1 MVPRINQLR
10 SAFRRSLGLGA
21 PRPSEPRPWLLFAA
35 AVGLVALCLLG
46 IYSILMHRG
55 QQDALAEAER
65 LTQGGAA
72 GLADQLTRAMQTI
85 DLVLLDATDRLAET
99 DPAAV
104 ARQVA
109 TRIRDVPQ
117 MRALLVTDAQGFIV
131 ASSVEG
137 LREAS
142 VADRDWFR
150 LLRFGGQA
158 LRLGAPEA
166 GRFLGPAGRAIGHAG
181 GLYAIPYAR
190 ALRGARGEFLGTVV
204 AIVNPDYL
212 VGVARR
218 HAESFGVA
226 IRIHSFQGLLL
237 ARSDGRADGV
247 GELNSSSW
255 IFRDFLPRRESGT
268 WSGIDQDRTDVVASF
283 AVTRQGAFVVEVAR
297 NREDALD
304 SAHRLGALLA
314 AGVAAAAIV
323 TLVALWLL
331 VRQAQALK
339 MQGQRLA
346 ESERHAVAA
355 SRAKEDFLASMSHE
369 IRTPMNGVIGMT
381 GLLLDTRLDPLQRR
395 YAETIQGSA
404 EHLMMVL
411 NDILDFSK
419 LEAGALQLEAVPFNI
434 EAEIATIVELFAPRA
449 AAKGVELVCALSP
462 DLPTRVLG
470 DPGRIR
476 QMLFNLVG
484 NAVKFTETG
493 WIQVAISVEA
503 ELDYWRLRA
512 SVSDT
517 GIGIERDKIAVLF
530 ERFTQADA
538 SIRRK
543 YGGTGLGLAICKRL
557 AEEMGGG
564 IEAVPRLAGVRNGGG
579 SVFRFTVKI
588 GRVEGDQQP
597 LDGLAGRRVL
607 VVDDL
612 PLNREILVRQLAG
625 MGAEAAAVSDGG
637 TALAALRAAA
647 SQGRPF
653 EAAVLDGQLPD
664 GDGLALA
671 RRIRQEWDAFGRP
684 RLLLCASGSA
694 DPRAAQGST
703 HGHGQA
709 EGQGVLDGLLLK
721 PALPTRLRDALLL
734 ALTQQRPEPEAAE
747 PPPPA
752 EEPAP
757 EGPQI
762 RILLVEDNP
771 TNQLVM
777 RTILSRAGALVDV
790 AGDGAQAVA
799 AGRGELYDFILMDL
813 QMPVMDGL
821 EATRTIRAQPGPNR
835 AAHIIGLTAAVG
847 PEFERQCREAG
858 MDDYLGKPVQRD
870 TLLRKLGLAGQL
882 PAGGQPAGRTRA
894 A

>member
-1 MVPRINQLR
+1 MVPRITQLR
-10 SAFRRSLGLGA
+10 SGLRRSLGLGA
-21 PRPSEPRPWLLFAA
+21 PRPAEPRPWLLFAA

-55 QQDALAEAER
+55 QQDAISDAER
-65 LTQGGAA
+65 LTQGVAS
-72 GLADQLTRAMQTI
+72 GLADQLTRGLQTV
-85 DLVLLDATDRLAET
+85 DLVLLDASDRLAET
-99 DPAAV
+99 DPAQV
-104 ARQVA
+104 TRQTA
-109 TRIRDVPQ
+109 SRIRDVPQ
-117 MRALLVTDAQGFIV
+117 MRALLVVDAQGFIV
-131 ASSVEG
+131 ASSADG

-142 VADRDWFR
+142 VADREWFR
-150 LLRFGGQA
+150 LLRFGGQTV
-158 LRLGAPEA
+158 RLGAPEA
-166 GRFLGPAGRAIGHAG
+166 GRYLGPSGRTIGQAG

-190 ALRGARGEFLGTVV
+190 ALRGARGEFEGAIV
-204 AIVNPDYL
+204 AILNPDYL
-212 VGVARR
+212 IGVARR
-218 HAESFGVA
+218 HADAFEAV

-237 ARSDGRADGV
+237 ARSDGRVDGV
-247 GELNSSSW
+247 GELNASSW

-268 WSGIDQDRTDVVASF
+268 WSGIDQDRADIVASF
-283 AVTRQGAFVVEVAR
+283 AVTRQGSFVVETAR
-297 NREDALD
+297 NREDALAG
-304 SAHRLGALLA
+304 AHRLGALLA
-314 AGVAAAAIV
+314 AGVAAAAVV

-331 VRQAQALK
+331 VRQAEALK
-339 MQGQRLA
+339 LQGQRLA
-346 ESERHAVAA
+346 ESERLAVAA

-381 GLLLDTRLDPLQRR
+381 GLLLDTRLDGLQRR

-419 LEAGALQLEAVPFNI
+419 LEAGALQLEAMPFNI

-462 DLPTRVLG
+462 DLPVRVMG

-517 GIGIERDKIAVLF
+517 GIGLERDKIPMLF

-543 YGGTGLGLAICKRL
+543 YGGTGLGLAICRRL

-564 IEAVPRLAGVRNGGG
+564 IEALPRLAGVRNGGG
-579 SVFRFTVKI
+579 SVFRFTVKV
-588 GRVEGDQQP
+588 GRVEGEQQT
-597 LDGLAGRRVL
+597 LAGLEGRRVL

-612 PLNREILVRQLAG
+612 PLNREILVRQLVG

-647 SQGRPF
+647 AQDRPF

-671 RRIRQEWDAFGRP
+671 RRIRQEWDVFGRP

-694 DPRAAQGST
+694 DPREMQGQQQGET
-703 HGHGQA
+703 RGHA
-709 EGQGVLDGLLLK
+709 EGGQGVLDGLLLK
-721 PALPTRLRDALLL
+721 PALPTRLRDALLAAL
-734 ALTQQRPEPEAAE
+734 APRPQVAESPPLPAA
-747 PPPPA
+747 PPA
-752 EEPAP
+752 APA
-757 EGPQI
+757 GPQV

-777 RTILSRAGALVDV
+777 RTILARAGAAVDV

-799 AGRGELYDFILMDL
+799 AARGEAYDFILMDL

-821 EATRTIRAQPGPNR
+821 EATRGIRGQPGPNR
-835 AAHIIGLTAAVG
+835 RAHIIGLTAAVG

-870 TLLRKLGLAGQL
+870 MLLRKLGLAM
-882 PAGGQPAGRTRA
+882 PAAGTRA

>member
-1 MVPRINQLR
+1 MAPRITQLR
-10 SAFRRSLGLGA
+10 FALRRSLGLGA
-21 PRPSEPRPWLLFAA
+21 PRPAEPRPWLLFTA
-35 AVGLVALCLLG
+35 AVGLVALCLVG

-55 QQDALAEAER
+55 QQDAIADAER
-65 LTQGGAA
+65 LTQGVAA
-72 GLADQLTRAMQTI
+72 GLADQLTRAIQTV
-85 DLVLLDATDRLAET
+85 DLVMLDAQDRLTEAE
-99 DPAAV
+99 PGQV
-104 ARQVA
+104 ARQV
-109 TRIRDVPQ
+109 TVRIRDVPQ
-117 MRALLVTDAQGFIV
+117 LRAVLIADAQGFII

-142 VADRDWFR
+142 VAEREWFR

-166 GRFLGPAGRAIGHAG
+166 GRYLGPTGRAIGHAG

-190 ALRGARGEFLGTVV
+190 ALRGPRGEFLGTII
-204 AIVNPDYL
+204 AILNPDYF

-218 HAESFGVA
+218 HAESFGAV

-237 ARSDGRADGV
+237 ARSDGRVEGV

-268 WSGIDQDRTDVVASF
+268 WAGIDQDRSDVVASF

-314 AGVAAAAIV
+314 AGVAAAAVV

-339 MQGQRLA
+339 MQGQRLS

-381 GLLLDTRLDPLQRR
+381 GLLLDTRLDSLQRR

-404 EHLMMVL
+404 EHLMLVL

-419 LEAGALQLEAVPFNI
+419 LEAGALQIEQVPFNI

-462 DLPTRVLG
+462 ELPARVMG

-493 WIQVAISVEA
+493 WIQVAISVDA

-517 GIGIERDKIAVLF
+517 GIGIERDKIAHLF

-579 SVFRFTVKI
+579 SVFRFSVKI

-597 LDGLAGRRVL
+597 LTGLAGRRVL

-612 PLNREILVRQLAG
+612 PLNREILVRQLVG

-671 RRIRQEWDAFGRP
+671 RRIRQDWDSFGRP

-694 DPRAAQGST
+694 DPREAQRQG
-703 HGHGQA
+703 GHSGNHS
-709 EGQGVLDGLLLK
+709 GQGVLDGLLLK

-734 ALTQQRPEPEAAE
+734 ALAPRQAAAAPAPAPEPSPE
-747 PPPPA
+747 
-752 EEPAP
+752 P

-777 RTILSRAGALVDV
+777 RTILSRAGALVEV

-799 AGRGELYDFILMDL
+799 AAEGDPFDAILMDL

-821 EATRTIRAQPGPNR
+821 EATRTIRARSGPNSGTR
-835 AAHIIGLTAAVG
+835 IIGLTAAVG

-858 MDDYLGKPVQRD
+858 MDDYLGKPVQRE
-870 TLLRKLGLAGQL
+870 TLLRKLGLAVK
-882 PAGGQPAGRTRA
+882 PKQPAGSDRA

>member
-1 MVPRINQLR
+1 
-10 SAFRRSLGLGA
+10 
-21 PRPSEPRPWLLFAA
+21 
-35 AVGLVALCLLG
+35 
-46 IYSILMHRG
+46 MHRG
-55 QQDALAEAER
+55 QQDAIAEAER
-65 LTQGGAA
+65 LTQGVAG

-85 DLVLLDATDRLAET
+85 DLVLLDATERLAEA
-99 DPAAV
+99 DPVAV
-104 ARQVA
+104 ARQVT

-117 MRALLVTDAQGFIV
+117 MRALLITDAQGFII

-142 VADRDWFR
+142 VADREWFR

-158 LRLGAPEA
+158 MRLGAPEA
-166 GRFLGPAGRAIGHAG
+166 GRYLGPTGRAIGHAG

-204 AIVNPDYL
+204 AILNPDYL

-218 HAESFGVA
+218 HADAFGAV
-226 IRIHSFQGLLL
+226 IRVHSFQGLLL
-237 ARSDGRADGV
+237 ARSDGRVEGV

-268 WSGIDQDRTDVVASF
+268 WAGIDQDRVEVVASF
-283 AVTRQGAFVVEVAR
+283 AVTRQGAFVVETAR
-297 NREDALD
+297 NREAALE

-314 AGVAAAAIV
+314 AGVAAAAVV

-339 MQGQRLA
+339 LQGQRLA

-355 SRAKEDFLASMSHE
+355 SRAKEEFLASMSHE

-381 GLLLDTRLDPLQRR
+381 GLLLDTRLDSLQRR

-419 LEAGALQLEAVPFNI
+419 LEAGALQLEQVPFNI

-462 DLPTRVLG
+462 DLPARVMG

-493 WIQVAISVEA
+493 WIQVAISVDA

-517 GIGIERDKIAVLF
+517 GIGIERDKIAMLF

-588 GRVEGDQQP
+588 GRVEGEQQP
-597 LDGLAGRRVL
+597 LAGLAGRRVL

-694 DPRAAQGST
+694 DPREAQGEARGASS
-703 HGHGQA
+703 
-709 EGQGVLDGLLLK
+709 GQGVLDGLLLK
-721 PALPTRLRDALLL
+721 PALPTRLRDALLTAL
-734 ALTQQRPEPEAAE
+734 APRRVEAAA
-747 PPPPA
+747 PPPA
-752 EEPAP
+752 PSLPA
-757 EGPQI
+757 GPQI
-762 RILLVEDNP
+762 RVLLVEDNP

-777 RTILSRAGALVDV
+777 RTILSRAGAAVDV
-790 AGDGAQAVA
+790 AGDGAQAVTA
-799 AGRGELYDFILMDL
+799 ARGALYDAILMDL

-821 EATRTIRAQPGPNR
+821 EATRTIRGHPGPNR
-835 AAHIIGLTAAVG
+835 TARIIGLTAAVG

-858 MDDYLGKPVQRD
+858 MDDYLGKPVQRE
-870 TLLRKLGLAGQL
+870 TLLRKLGLAAPSGQS
-882 PAGGQPAGRTRA
+882 AGQPPGQPPGQPAGPQPAGTRA

>member
-1 MVPRINQLR
+1 
-10 SAFRRSLGLGA
+10 
-21 PRPSEPRPWLLFAA
+21 
-35 AVGLVALCLLG
+35 
-46 IYSILMHRG
+46 MHRG
-55 QQDALAEAER
+55 QQDALADAER
-65 LTQGGAA
+65 LTQGVAS
-72 GLADQLTRAMQTI
+72 GLADQLSRAMQTV
-85 DLVLLDATDRLAET
+85 DLVMLDATDRLAET
-99 DPAAV
+99 DPQAV
-104 ARQVA
+104 ARQIT

-117 MRALLVTDAQGFIV
+117 MRALLFVDAQGFIV

-137 LREAS
+137 LREAT
-142 VADRDWFR
+142 VADREWFR
-150 LLRFGGQA
+150 LLRFGA
-158 LRLGAPEA
+158 LAQRLGAPEA
-166 GRFLGPAGRAIGHAG
+166 GRFVGPVGRIAQAG
-181 GLYAIPYAR
+181 GIYAIPVAR
-190 ALRGARGEFLGTVV
+190 ALRGPRGEFQGAVV
-204 AIVNPDYL
+204 AILNPDYL

-218 HAESFGVA
+218 HADSFGAV

-237 ARSDGRADGV
+237 ARSDGRTEGV
-247 GELNSSSW
+247 GELNASAW
-255 IFRDFLPRRESGT
+255 MFRDFLPRRETGT
-268 WSGIDQDRTDVVASF
+268 WSGVDQDGAQVVASF
-283 AVTRQGAFVVEVAR
+283 ATTRQGAFVVEVAR
-297 NREDALD
+297 SRDDALD
-304 SAHRLGALLA
+304 TAHRLGALLA
-314 AGVAAAAIV
+314 AGVAAAAVV

-339 MQGQRLA
+339 LQGQRLA
-346 ESERHAVAA
+346 ESERQAVAA
-355 SRAKEDFLASMSHE
+355 SRAKEEFLASMSHE

-381 GLLLDTRLDPLQRR
+381 GLLMDTPLDSLQRR

-419 LEAGALQLEAVPFNI
+419 LQAGALQLEHVPFNI

-449 AAKGVELVCALSP
+449 AAKGVELVCALVP
-462 DLPTRVLG
+462 DLPMRVQG

-493 WIQVAISVEA
+493 WIQVAISVEP
-503 ELDYWRLRA
+503 ELDYWRLRV

-517 GIGIERDKIAVLF
+517 GIGLERDKIAMLF

-564 IEAVPRLAGVRNGGG
+564 IEAAPRLAGVRNGGG
-579 SVFRFTVKI
+579 SIFRFTVKI
-588 GRVEGDQQP
+588 GRVEGDQSP
-597 LDGLAGRRVL
+597 VASLAGRRVL

-612 PLNREILVRQLAG
+612 ALNREILVRQLAG
-625 MGAEAAAVSDGG
+625 MGAEAAAVGDGG
-637 TALAALRAAA
+637 NALAALRAAA
-647 SQGRPF
+647 KSGRPF

-671 RRIRQEWDAFGRP
+671 HRIRQEWDAFGRP

-694 DPRAAQGST
+694 DPREANGA
-703 HGHGQA
+703 
-709 EGQGVLDGLLLK
+709 GVLDGLLLK
-721 PALPTRLRDALLL
+721 PALPSRLRDALLH
-734 ALTQQRPEPEAAE
+734 ALQPPR
-747 PPPPA
+747 PPPA
-752 EEPAP
+752 AAPAP
-757 EGPQI
+757 AVEAAPSGPQI
-762 RILLVEDNP
+762 RILLVEDNA

-777 RTILSRAGALVDV
+777 KTVLSRAGAMVEV
-790 AGDGAQAVA
+790 VGDGQQAVDA
-799 AGRGELYDFILMDL
+799 ARAAPYDVILMDL

-821 EATRTIRAQPGPNR
+821 EATRNIRGHSGPNR
-835 AAHIIGLTAAVG
+835 ETRIIGLTAAVG

-870 TLLRKLGLAGQL
+870 TLLKRIGLTA
-882 PAGGQPAGRTRA
+882 PAGTRA

>member
-1 MVPRINQLR
+1 M
-10 SAFRRSLGLGA
+10 
-21 PRPSEPRPWLLFAA
+21 
-35 AVGLVALCLLG
+35 ALSLLG

-55 QQDALAEAER
+55 QQDALVEAER

-72 GLADQLTRAMQTI
+72 GLADQLTRAVQTV
-85 DLVLLDATDRLAET
+85 DLVLLDATDRLAEA
-99 DPAAV
+99 DPTAV
-104 ARQVA
+104 ARQIA
-109 TRIRDVPQ
+109 IRIRDVPQ
-117 MRALLVTDAQGFIV
+117 MRALLVTDAQGFII
-131 ASSVEG
+131 ASSVDG

-142 VADRDWFR
+142 VADREWFR

-158 LRLGAPEA
+158 VRLGAPEA
-166 GRFLGPAGRAIGHAG
+166 GRYLGPAGRAIGHAR

-204 AIVNPDYL
+204 AILNPDYL
-212 VGVARR
+212 AGVARR
-218 HAESFGVA
+218 HAESFGVT

-255 IFRDFLPRRESGT
+255 IFRNFLPRRESGT
-268 WSGIDQDRTDVVASF
+268 WSGLDQDRVEVVASF
-283 AVTRQGAFVVEVAR
+283 AVTRQGALVVEVAR

-314 AGVAAAAIV
+314 AGVAAAAVV

-355 SRAKEDFLASMSHE
+355 SRAKEEFLASMSHE

-462 DLPTRVLG
+462 DLPARVLG

-517 GIGIERDKIAVLF
+517 GIGVERDKIPHLF

-597 LDGLAGRRVL
+597 LTGLAGRRIL

-671 RRIRQEWDAFGRP
+671 RRIRQEWDALGRP

-703 HGHGQA
+703 HGGSQ
-709 EGQGVLDGLLLK
+709 GGSQGVLDGLLLK

-734 ALTQQRPEPEAAE
+734 ALAPQGAQVAAAEAPPQAALPEPDR
-747 PPPPA
+747 PK
-752 EEPAP
+752 
-757 EGPQI
+757 I

-777 RTILSRAGALVDV
+777 RTILSRAGAVVEV

-821 EATRTIRAQPGPNR
+821 EATRTLRAQPGPNR
-835 AAHIIGLTAAVG
+835 ATRIIGLTAAVG

-870 TLLRKLGLAGQL
+870 TLLRKLGLIGQL
-882 PAGGQPAGRTRA
+882 PADGKPAGTRA

>member
-1 MVPRINQLR
+1 MAVAKMVPRIAQLR
-10 SAFRRSLGLGA
+10 AAVRRSLGLGA
-21 PRPSEPRPWLLFAA
+21 PKPSEPRPWLLFSA
-35 AVGLVALCLLG
+35 AVVLVALCLLG

-55 QQDALAEAER
+55 QQDAIAEAER
-65 LTQGGAA
+65 LTQGVAS
-72 GLADQLTRAMQTI
+72 GLADQLTRAMQTA
-85 DLVLLDATDRLAET
+85 DLVILDATERLADS
-99 DPAAV
+99 DPATV
-104 ARQVA
+104 ARQI
-109 TRIRDVPQ
+109 TGRIRDVPQ
-117 MRALLVTDAQGFIV
+117 MRALLFTDAQGFII
-131 ASSVEG
+131 ASSVDG

-142 VADRDWFR
+142 VADREWFR
-150 LLRFGGQA
+150 LLRFGNQS

-166 GRFLGPAGRAIGHAG
+166 GRFIGSAGRSIAQAG
-181 GLYAIPYAR
+181 GLYSLPYAR
-190 ALRGARGEFLGTVV
+190 ALRGPRGEFLGSIV
-204 AIVNPDYL
+204 AVLNPDYI

-218 HAESFGVA
+218 HADAFGAV

-237 ARSDGRADGV
+237 ARSDGRIDGI
-247 GELNSSSW
+247 GELNASSW

-268 WSGIDQDRTDVVASF
+268 WAGIDQDGQEVVASF
-283 AVTRQGAFVVEVAR
+283 AVTRQGTFVVETAR
-297 NREDALD
+297 SRADALD
-304 SAHRLGALLA
+304 TAHRLGALLA
-314 AGVAAAAIV
+314 AGVAAAAVV

-339 MQGQRLA
+339 LQGQRLT

-355 SRAKEDFLASMSHE
+355 SRAKEEFLASMSHE

-381 GLLLDTRLDPLQRR
+381 GLLLDTGLDPLQRR

-419 LEAGALQLEAVPFNI
+419 LEAGALQLESVPFNI
-434 EAEIATIVELFAPRA
+434 EQEIATIVELFAPRA

-462 DLPTRVLG
+462 DLPNKVMG

-484 NAVKFTETG
+484 NSVKFTETG
-493 WIQVAISVEA
+493 WIQVAISIEA
-503 ELDYWRLRA
+503 ELDYWRLRV

-517 GIGIERDKIAVLF
+517 GIGIERDKIAMLF

-579 SVFRFTVKI
+579 SIFRFTVKV
-588 GRVEGDQQP
+588 GQVEGDQQP
-597 LDGLAGRRVL
+597 LTGLAGRRVL

-625 MGAEAAAVSDGG
+625 MGAEAAAVPDGG
-637 TALAALRAAA
+637 TALAALRQAA
-647 SQGRPF
+647 SLGRPF

-694 DPRAAQGST
+694 DPREAS
-703 HGHGQA
+703 
-709 EGQGVLDGLLLK
+709 GQGVLDGLLLK
-721 PALPTRLRDALLL
+721 PALPTRLRDALLQAL
-734 ALTQQRPEPEAAE
+734 APRRPVAA
-747 PPPPA
+747 
-752 EEPAP
+752 PAP
-757 EGPQI
+757 VAVETPVPVAPAGPKV
-762 RILLVEDNP
+762 RVLLVEDNA

-777 RTILSRAGALVDV
+777 RTILTRAGAAVDV
-790 AGDGAQAVA
+790 AGDGQQAVNA
-799 AGRGELYDFILMDL
+799 TKAGQYDVILMDL

-821 EATRTIRAQPGPNR
+821 EATRTIRGTANPNR
-835 AAHIIGLTAAVG
+835 RTHIIGLTAAVG

-858 MDDYLGKPVQRD
+858 MDDYVGKPVQRD
-870 TLLRKLGLAGQL
+870 LLLRKLGLVPQTAGSQ
-882 PAGGQPAGRTRA
+882 A

>member
-1 MVPRINQLR
+1 MAPRITQLR
-10 SAFRRSLGLGA
+10 FALRRSLGLGA
-21 PRPSEPRPWLLFAA
+21 PRPAEPRPWLLFTA
-35 AVGLVALCLLG
+35 AVGLVALCLVG

-55 QQDALAEAER
+55 QQDAIAEAER
-65 LTQGGAA
+65 LTQGVAA
-72 GLADQLTRAMQTI
+72 GLADQLTRAIQTV
-85 DLVLLDATDRLAET
+85 DLVMLDAQDRLTEAE
-99 DPAAV
+99 PGQV
-104 ARQVA
+104 ARQV
-109 TRIRDVPQ
+109 TVRIRDVPQ
-117 MRALLVTDAQGFIV
+117 LRAVLIADAQGFII

-142 VADRDWFR
+142 VAEREWFR

-166 GRFLGPAGRAIGHAG
+166 GRYLGPTGRAIGHAG

-190 ALRGARGEFLGTVV
+190 ALRGPRGEFLGTII
-204 AIVNPDYL
+204 AILNPDYL

-218 HAESFGVA
+218 HAESFGAV

-237 ARSDGRADGV
+237 ARSDGRVEGV

-255 IFRDFLPRRESGT
+255 IFRDFLPRREAGT
-268 WSGIDQDRTDVVASF
+268 WAGIDQDRADVVASF

-314 AGVAAAAIV
+314 AGVAAAAVV

-381 GLLLDTRLDPLQRR
+381 GLLLDTRLDSLQRR

-404 EHLMMVL
+404 EHLMLVL

-419 LEAGALQLEAVPFNI
+419 LEAGALQIEQVPFNI

-449 AAKGVELVCALSP
+449 AAKGVELVCALAP
-462 DLPTRVLG
+462 DLPARVMG

-493 WIQVAISVEA
+493 WIQVAISVDA

-517 GIGIERDKIAVLF
+517 GIGIERDKIAHLF

-579 SVFRFTVKI
+579 SVFRFSVKI

-597 LDGLAGRRVL
+597 LAGLAGRRVL

-612 PLNREILVRQLAG
+612 PLNREILVRQLVG

-637 TALAALRAAA
+637 TALASALSRHGA
-647 SQGRPF
+647 SVFVSTTKSGGR
-653 EAAVLDGQLPD
+653 
-664 GDGLALA
+664 
-671 RRIRQEWDAFGRP
+671 
-684 RLLLCASGSA
+684 
-694 DPRAAQGST
+694 
-703 HGHGQA
+703 
-709 EGQGVLDGLLLK
+709 GVDHVICDRVKDTGV
-721 PALPTRLRDALLL
+721 D
-734 ALTQQRPEPEAAE
+734 
-747 PPPPA
+747 
-752 EEPAP
+752 
-757 EGPQI
+757 
-762 RILLVEDNP
+762 LLVIGAYSHSWLRELLFGGVTRSVLHTLP
-771 TNQLVM
+771 VATLM
-777 RTILSRAGALVDV
+777 SR
-790 AGDGAQAVA
+790 
-799 AGRGELYDFILMDL
+799 
-813 QMPVMDGL
+813 
-821 EATRTIRAQPGPNR
+821 
-835 AAHIIGLTAAVG
+835 
-847 PEFERQCREAG
+847 
-858 MDDYLGKPVQRD
+858 
-870 TLLRKLGLAGQL
+870 
-882 PAGGQPAGRTRA
+882 
-894 A
+894 

>member
-1 MVPRINQLR
+1 MAPRITQLR
-10 SAFRRSLGLGA
+10 FALRRSLGLGA
-21 PRPSEPRPWLLFAA
+21 PRPAEPRPWLLFTA
-35 AVGLVALCLLG
+35 AVGLVALCLVG

-55 QQDALAEAER
+55 QQDAIADAER
-65 LTQGGAA
+65 LTQGVAA
-72 GLADQLTRAMQTI
+72 GLADQLTRAIQTV
-85 DLVLLDATDRLAET
+85 DLVMLDAQDRLTEAE
-99 DPAAV
+99 PGQV
-104 ARQVA
+104 ARQV
-109 TRIRDVPQ
+109 TVRIRDVPQ
-117 MRALLVTDAQGFIV
+117 LRAVLIADAQGFII

-142 VADRDWFR
+142 VAEREWFR

-166 GRFLGPAGRAIGHAG
+166 GRYLGPTGRAIGHAG

-190 ALRGARGEFLGTVV
+190 ALRGPRGEFLGTII
-204 AIVNPDYL
+204 AILNPDYL

-218 HAESFGVA
+218 HAESFGAV

-237 ARSDGRADGV
+237 ARSDGRVEGV

-268 WSGIDQDRTDVVASF
+268 WAGIDQDRSDVVASF

-314 AGVAAAAIV
+314 AGVAAAAVV

-381 GLLLDTRLDPLQRR
+381 GLLLDTRLDSLQRR

-404 EHLMMVL
+404 EHLMLVL

-419 LEAGALQLEAVPFNI
+419 LEAGALQIEQVPFNI

-462 DLPTRVLG
+462 ELPARVMG

-493 WIQVAISVEA
+493 WIQVAISVDA

-517 GIGIERDKIAVLF
+517 GIGIERDKIAHLF

-579 SVFRFTVKI
+579 SVFRFSVKI

-597 LDGLAGRRVL
+597 LTGLAGRRVL

-612 PLNREILVRQLAG
+612 PLNREILVRQLVG

-671 RRIRQEWDAFGRP
+671 RRIRQDWDSFGRP

-694 DPRAAQGST
+694 DPREAQRQGTNPGS
-703 HGHGQA
+703 HS
-709 EGQGVLDGLLLK
+709 GQGVLDGLLLK
-721 PALPTRLRDALLL
+721 PALPTRLRDALLQAL
-734 ALTQQRPEPEAAE
+734 APRQAVATPAPASEPGPE
-747 PPPPA
+747 
-752 EEPAP
+752 P

-777 RTILSRAGALVDV
+777 RTILSRAGALVEV
-790 AGDGAQAVA
+790 AGDGAQAVTA
-799 AGRGELYDFILMDL
+799 ADGDPFDAILMDL

-821 EATRTIRAQPGPNR
+821 EATRTIRARSGPNR
-835 AAHIIGLTAAVG
+835 ATRIIGLTAAVG

-870 TLLRKLGLAGQL
+870 TLLRKLGLVVK
-882 PAGGQPAGRTRA
+882 PKQPAGSDRA

>member
-1 MVPRINQLR
+1 
-10 SAFRRSLGLGA
+10 
-21 PRPSEPRPWLLFAA
+21 
-35 AVGLVALCLLG
+35 
-46 IYSILMHRG
+46 MHRG
-55 QQDALAEAER
+55 QQDAIAEAER
-65 LTQGGAA
+65 LTQGVAA
-72 GLADQLTRAMQTI
+72 GLADQLTRAVQTV

-99 DPAAV
+99 GDPAAV
-104 ARQVA
+104 ARQITA
-109 TRIRDVPQ
+109 RIRDVPQ
-117 MRALLVTDAQGFIV
+117 MRALLLTDAQGFII

-142 VADRDWFR
+142 VADREWFR
-150 LLRFGGQA
+150 LLRFGNQA
-158 LRLGAPEA
+158 MRLGAPES
-166 GRFLGPAGRAIGHAG
+166 GRFIGPAGRSIAQAG
-181 GLYAIPYAR
+181 GLYALPYAR
-190 ALRGARGEFLGTVV
+190 ALRGPRGEFLGTIV
-204 AIVNPDYL
+204 AILNPDYL

-218 HAESFGVA
+218 HADAFGAV
-226 IRIHSFQGLLL
+226 IRVHSFQGLLL
-237 ARSDGRADGV
+237 ARSDGRVDGI

-255 IFRDFLPRRESGT
+255 IFRDFLPRRETGT
-268 WSGIDQDRTDVVASF
+268 WAGVDQDGLEVVASF
-283 AVTRQGAFVVEVAR
+283 AVTRQGTFVVETAR
-297 NREDALD
+297 SRSDALD
-304 SAHRLGALLA
+304 TAHRLGALLA
-314 AGVAAAAIV
+314 AGVAAAAVV

-339 MQGQRLA
+339 LQGQRLT

-355 SRAKEDFLASMSHE
+355 SRAKEEFLASMSHE

-381 GLLLDTRLDPLQRR
+381 GLLLDTPLDPVQRR

-419 LEAGALQLEAVPFNI
+419 LEAGALQLEAVPFNV
-434 EAEIATIVELFAPRA
+434 EQEIATIVELFAPRA
-449 AAKGVELVCALSP
+449 AAKGVELVCALAP
-462 DLPTRVLG
+462 DLPNKVMG

-484 NAVKFTETG
+484 NAIKFTETG
-493 WIQVAISVEA
+493 WIQVAISIEP
-503 ELDYWRLRA
+503 ELHYWRLRV

-517 GIGIERDKIAVLF
+517 GIGIEREKIPMLF

-564 IEAVPRLAGVRNGGG
+564 IEAVARLAGVRNGGG
-579 SVFRFTVKI
+579 SIFRFTVKV
-588 GRVEGDQQP
+588 GRVEGDQLP
-597 LDGLAGRRVL
+597 LTGLAGRRVL

-625 MGAEAAAVSDGG
+625 MGAEAAAVADGG
-637 TALAALRAAA
+637 TALAALRQAATL
-647 SQGRPF
+647 GRPF

-694 DPRAAQGST
+694 DPREAN
-703 HGHGQA
+703 
-709 EGQGVLDGLLLK
+709 GQGVLDGLLLK
-721 PALPTRLRDALLL
+721 PALPTRLRDALLQAL
-734 ALTQQRPEPEAAE
+734 APRRAAQ
-747 PPPPA
+747 PVA
-752 EEPAP
+752 PAP
-757 EGPQI
+757 IAAAPAPAAPAGPQV
-762 RILLVEDNP
+762 RILLVEDNA

-777 RTILSRAGALVDV
+777 RTILSRAGAKVDV
-790 AGDGAQAVA
+790 AGDGQQAVNA
-799 AGRGELYDFILMDL
+799 ARAGQYDVILMDL

-821 EATRTIRAQPGPNR
+821 EATRTIRGHAGPNR
-835 AAHIIGLTAAVG
+835 RTHIIGLTAAVG

-858 MDDYLGKPVQRD
+858 MDDYVGKPVQRD
-870 TLLRKLGLAGQL
+870 MLLRKLGLGT
-882 PAGGQPAGRTRA
+882 QPAPQRA
-894 A
+894 GTEAA

>member
-1 MVPRINQLR
+1 MVTRINQLR
-10 SAFRRSLGLGA
+10 SALRRSLGLGA
-21 PRPSEPRPWLLFAA
+21 PRPSEPRPWLLFSA

-55 QQDALAEAER
+55 QQDAIADAER
-65 LTQGGAA
+65 LTQGVAS
-72 GLADQLTRAMQTI
+72 GLADQLTRALQTV
-85 DLVLLDATDRLAET
+85 DLVLLDASDRLAEME
-99 DPAAV
+99 PALV
-104 ARQVA
+104 TRQTA
-109 TRIRDVPQ
+109 GRIRDVPQ
-117 MRALLVTDAQGFIV
+117 MRAMLVVDPQGFIV
-131 ASSVEG
+131 ASSAEG

-142 VADRDWFR
+142 VADREWFR

-158 LRLGAPEA
+158 VRLGVPEA
-166 GRFLGPAGRAIGHAG
+166 GRFLGPAGRAIGQAG

-190 ALRGARGEFLGTVV
+190 ALRGTRGEFQGAVV
-204 AIVNPDYL
+204 AILNPDYL

-218 HAESFGVA
+218 HADAFDAV

-237 ARSDGRADGV
+237 ARSDGRVDGV
-247 GELNSSSW
+247 GELNASSW

-268 WSGIDQDRTDVVASF
+268 WAGIDQDRADIVASF
-283 AVTRQGAFVVEVAR
+283 AVTRQGSLVIETAR
-297 NREDALD
+297 NREDALAG
-304 SAHRLGALLA
+304 AHRLGALLA
-314 AGVAAAAIV
+314 AGVAAAAVV

-331 VRQAQALK
+331 VRQAEALK
-339 MQGQRLA
+339 LQGQRLA
-346 ESERHAVAA
+346 ESERRAVAA
-355 SRAKEDFLASMSHE
+355 SRAKEEFLASMSHE

-381 GLLLDTRLDPLQRR
+381 GLLLDTRLDSLQRR
-395 YAETIQGSA
+395 YAQTIQGSA

-462 DLPTRVLG
+462 DLPVRVLG

-503 ELDYWRLRA
+503 ELDYWRLRV

-517 GIGIERDKIAVLF
+517 GIGLEREKIPMLF

-557 AEEMGGG
+557 AEGMGGG
-564 IEAVPRLAGVRNGGG
+564 IEALPRLAGVRNGGG
-579 SVFRFTVKI
+579 SVFRFTVRI
-588 GRVEGDQQP
+588 GRVEGEHQT
-597 LDGLAGRRVL
+597 LAGLEGRRVL

-612 PLNREILVRQLAG
+612 PLNREILVRQLVG

-647 SQGRPF
+647 AQGRPF

-694 DPRAAQGST
+694 DPREAQGT
-703 HGHGQA
+703 AQGGTP
-709 EGQGVLDGLLLK
+709 GVLDGLLLK
-721 PALPTRLRDALLL
+721 PALPTRLRDALLTAL
-734 ALTQQRPEPEAAE
+734 APRPEVVVPEPVAAAA
-747 PPPPA
+747 PPS
-752 EEPAP
+752 
-757 EGPQI
+757 PQI

-777 RTILSRAGALVDV
+777 RTILSRAGAAVEV

-799 AGRGELYDFILMDL
+799 AALREAYDFILMDL

-821 EATRTIRAQPGPNR
+821 EATRGIRGQPGPNR
-835 AAHIIGLTAAVG
+835 RAHIIGLTAAVG
-847 PEFERQCREAG
+847 PEFERQCRDAG

-870 TLLRKLGLAGQL
+870 TLLRKLGLAMPG
-882 PAGGQPAGRTRA
+882 TRA

>member
-1 MVPRINQLR
+1 MVPRIAQLR
-10 SAFRRSLGLGA
+10 AAVRRSLGLGA
-21 PRPSEPRPWLLFAA
+21 PKPSEPRPWLLFSA
-35 AVGLVALCLLG
+35 AVVLVALCLLG

-55 QQDALAEAER
+55 QQDAIAEAER
-65 LTQGGAA
+65 LTQGVAS
-72 GLADQLTRAMQTI
+72 GLADQLTRAMQTA
-85 DLVLLDATDRLAET
+85 DLVILDATERLADS
-99 DPAAV
+99 DPATV
-104 ARQVA
+104 ARQI
-109 TRIRDVPQ
+109 TGRIRDVPQ
-117 MRALLVTDAQGFIV
+117 MRALLFTDAQGFII
-131 ASSVEG
+131 ASSVDG

-142 VADRDWFR
+142 VADREWFR
-150 LLRFGGQA
+150 LLRFGNQS

-166 GRFLGPAGRAIGHAG
+166 GRFIGSAGRSIAQAG
-181 GLYAIPYAR
+181 GLYSLPYAR
-190 ALRGARGEFLGTVV
+190 ALRGPRGEFLGSIV
-204 AIVNPDYL
+204 AVLNPDYI

-218 HAESFGVA
+218 HADAFGAV

-237 ARSDGRADGV
+237 ARSDGRIDGI
-247 GELNSSSW
+247 GELNASSW

-268 WSGIDQDRTDVVASF
+268 WAGIDQDGQEVVASF
-283 AVTRQGAFVVEVAR
+283 AVTRQGTFVVETAR
-297 NREDALD
+297 SRADALD
-304 SAHRLGALLA
+304 TAHRLGALLA
-314 AGVAAAAIV
+314 AGVAAAAVV

-339 MQGQRLA
+339 LQGQRLT

-355 SRAKEDFLASMSHE
+355 SRAKEEFLASMSHE

-381 GLLLDTRLDPLQRR
+381 GLLLDTGLDPLQRR

-419 LEAGALQLEAVPFNI
+419 LEAGALQLESVPFNI
-434 EAEIATIVELFAPRA
+434 EQEIATIVELFAPRA

-462 DLPTRVLG
+462 DLPNKVMG

-484 NAVKFTETG
+484 NSVKFTETG
-493 WIQVAISVEA
+493 WIQVAISIEA
-503 ELDYWRLRA
+503 ELDYWRLRV

-517 GIGIERDKIAVLF
+517 GIGIERDKIAMLF

-579 SVFRFTVKI
+579 SIFRFTVKV
-588 GRVEGDQQP
+588 GQVEGDQQP
-597 LDGLAGRRVL
+597 LTGLAGRRVL

-625 MGAEAAAVSDGG
+625 MGAEAAAVPDGG
-637 TALAALRAAA
+637 TALAALRQAA
-647 SQGRPF
+647 SLGRPF

-694 DPRAAQGST
+694 DPREAS
-703 HGHGQA
+703 
-709 EGQGVLDGLLLK
+709 GQGVLDGLLLK
-721 PALPTRLRDALLL
+721 PALPTRLRDALLQAL
-734 ALTQQRPEPEAAE
+734 APRRPVAA
-747 PPPPA
+747 
-752 EEPAP
+752 PAP
-757 EGPQI
+757 VAVETPVPVAPAGPKV
-762 RILLVEDNP
+762 RVLLVEDNA

-777 RTILSRAGALVDV
+777 RTILTRAGAAVDV
-790 AGDGAQAVA
+790 AGDGQQAVNA
-799 AGRGELYDFILMDL
+799 TKAGQYDVILMDL

-821 EATRTIRAQPGPNR
+821 EATRTIRGTANPNR
-835 AAHIIGLTAAVG
+835 RTHIIGLTAAVG

-858 MDDYLGKPVQRD
+858 MDDYVGKPVQRD
-870 TLLRKLGLAGQL
+870 LLLRKLGLVPQTAGSQ
-882 PAGGQPAGRTRA
+882 A

>member
-1 MVPRINQLR
+1 M
-10 SAFRRSLGLGA
+10 
-21 PRPSEPRPWLLFAA
+21 
-35 AVGLVALCLLG
+35 ALSLLG

-55 QQDALAEAER
+55 QQDALVEAER

-72 GLADQLTRAMQTI
+72 GLADQLTRAVQTV
-85 DLVLLDATDRLAET
+85 DLVLLDATDRLAEA
-99 DPAAV
+99 DPTAV
-104 ARQVA
+104 ARQIA
-109 TRIRDVPQ
+109 IRIRDVPQ
-117 MRALLVTDAQGFIV
+117 MRALLVTDAQGFII
-131 ASSVEG
+131 ASSVDG

-142 VADRDWFR
+142 VADREWFR

-158 LRLGAPEA
+158 VRLGAPEA
-166 GRFLGPAGRAIGHAG
+166 GRYLGPAGRAIGHAR

-204 AIVNPDYL
+204 AILNPDYL
-212 VGVARR
+212 AGVARR
-218 HAESFGVA
+218 HAESFGVT

-255 IFRDFLPRRESGT
+255 IFRNFLPRRESGT
-268 WSGIDQDRTDVVASF
+268 WSGLDQDRVEVVASF
-283 AVTRQGAFVVEVAR
+283 AVTRQGALVVEVAR

-314 AGVAAAAIV
+314 AGVAAAAVV

-355 SRAKEDFLASMSHE
+355 SRAKEEFLASMSHE

-462 DLPTRVLG
+462 DLPARVLG

-517 GIGIERDKIAVLF
+517 GIGVERDKIPHLF

-597 LDGLAGRRVL
+597 LTGLAGRRIL

-671 RRIRQEWDAFGRP
+671 RRIRQEWDALGRP

-703 HGHGQA
+703 HGGGQ
-709 EGQGVLDGLLLK
+709 GGSQGVLDGLLLK

-734 ALTQQRPEPEAAE
+734 ALAPQGAQAAAAE
-747 PPPPA
+747 APPQA
-752 EEPAP
+752 ALP
-757 EGPQI
+757 ESDRPQI

-777 RTILSRAGALVDV
+777 RTILSRAGAVVEV

-821 EATRTIRAQPGPNR
+821 EATRTLRAQPGPNR
-835 AAHIIGLTAAVG
+835 ATRIIGLTAAVG

-870 TLLRKLGLAGQL
+870 TLLRKLGLIGQL
-882 PAGGQPAGRTRA
+882 PADGKPAGTRA

>member
-1 MVPRINQLR
+1 M
-10 SAFRRSLGLGA
+10 
-21 PRPSEPRPWLLFAA
+21 
-35 AVGLVALCLLG
+35 ALSLLG

-55 QQDALAEAER
+55 QQDAITDAER

-72 GLADQLTRAMQTI
+72 GLADQLTRAVQTV
-85 DLVLLDATDRLAET
+85 DLVLLDATDRLAEA
-99 DPAAV
+99 DAAAV
-104 ARQVA
+104 ARQICV
-109 TRIRDVPQ
+109 RIRDVPQ
-117 MRALLVTDAQGFIV
+117 MRALLVTDSQGFII
-131 ASSVEG
+131 ASSVDG

-142 VADRDWFR
+142 VADREWFR

-158 LRLGAPEA
+158 VRLGAPEA
-166 GRFLGPAGRAIGHAG
+166 GRYLGPSGRAIGHAR

-204 AIVNPDYL
+204 AILNPDYL
-212 VGVARR
+212 AGVARR
-218 HAESFGVA
+218 HSESFGVT

-247 GELNSSSW
+247 GELNSSAW
-255 IFRDFLPRRESGT
+255 MFRNFLPRRETGT
-268 WSGIDQDRTDVVASF
+268 WAGLDQDRQEVVASF

-304 SAHRLGALLA
+304 SANRLGALLA
-314 AGVAAAAIV
+314 AGVAAAAVV

-339 MQGQRLA
+339 MQGQRLT

-369 IRTPMNGVIGMT
+369 TRTPMNGVIGMT

-404 EHLMMVL
+404 EHLMLVL

-462 DLPTRVLG
+462 DLPARVLG

-517 GIGIERDKIAVLF
+517 GIGVERDKIAHLF

-597 LDGLAGRRVL
+597 LTGLAGRRIL

-671 RRIRQEWDAFGRP
+671 RRIRQEWDALGQP

-703 HGHGQA
+703 
-709 EGQGVLDGLLLK
+709 QGGSPAVLDGLLLK
-721 PALPTRLRDALLL
+721 PALPTRLRDALLMAL
-734 ALTQQRPEPEAAE
+734 AVQSAE
-747 PPPPA
+747 PAMAETPPPVA
-752 EEPAP
+752 L
-757 EGPQI
+757 PQPDRPQV

-777 RTILSRAGALVDV
+777 RTVLSRAGAMVDV

-799 AGRGELYDFILMDL
+799 AGRDAPYDFILMDL

-821 EATRTIRAQPGPNR
+821 EATRTLRAQPGPNR
-835 AAHIIGLTAAVG
+835 ATHIIGLTAAVG

-870 TLLRKLGLAGQL
+870 TLLRMLGLIGQAPADGK
-882 PAGGQPAGRTRA
+882 PAGTRA

>member
-1 MVPRINQLR
+1 MVPRIAQLR
-10 SAFRRSLGLGA
+10 AAFRRSLGLGA
-21 PRPSEPRPWLLFAA
+21 PKPSEPRPWLLFSA

-55 QQDALAEAER
+55 QQDAIAEAER
-65 LTQGGAA
+65 LTQGVAA
-72 GLADQLTRAMQTI
+72 GLADQLTRAMQTV
-85 DLVLLDATDRLAET
+85 DLVVMDATDRLAET
-99 DPAAV
+99 DPATV
-104 ARQVA
+104 ARQI
-109 TRIRDVPQ
+109 TGRIRDVPQ
-117 MRALLVTDAQGFIV
+117 MRALLITDAQGFII
-131 ASSVEG
+131 ASSVDG

-142 VADRDWFR
+142 VADREWFR
-150 LLRFGGQA
+150 LLRFGNQA

-166 GRFLGPAGRAIGHAG
+166 GRFIGPQGRSIQQAG
-181 GLYAIPYAR
+181 GLYSIPYAR
-190 ALRGARGEFLGTVV
+190 AMRGARGEFQG
-204 AIVNPDYL
+204 AIVAVLNPDYL

-218 HAESFGVA
+218 HADAFGA
-226 IRIHSFQGLLL
+226 IVRVHSFQGLLL
-237 ARSDGRADGV
+237 ARSDGSAQGV

-255 IFRDFLPRRESGT
+255 IFRDFLPRRETGT
-268 WSGIDQDRTDVVASF
+268 WAGVDQDGSEVVASF
-283 AVTRQGAFVVEVAR
+283 AVTRQGTFVVETAR
-297 NREDALD
+297 SRADALD
-304 SAHRLGALLA
+304 TANRLGALLA
-314 AGVAAAAIV
+314 AGVAAAAVV

-346 ESERHAVAA
+346 ESERAAVAA
-355 SRAKEDFLASMSHE
+355 SRAKEEFLASMSHE

-381 GLLLDTRLDPLQRR
+381 GLLLDTGLDGVQRR

-419 LEAGALQLEAVPFNI
+419 LEAGALQLESVPFNV
-434 EAEIATIVELFAPRA
+434 EQEIATIVELFAPRA
-449 AAKGVELVCALSP
+449 AAKGVELVCALAP
-462 DLPTRVLG
+462 DLPHKVVG

-484 NAVKFTETG
+484 NAIKFTETG
-493 WIQVAISVEA
+493 WIQVAISIEP
-503 ELDYWRLRA
+503 ELDYWRLRV

-517 GIGIERDKIAVLF
+517 GIGIERDKIGMLF

-543 YGGTGLGLAICKRL
+543 YGGTGLGLAICKKL

-579 SVFRFTVKI
+579 SIFRFTVKI
-588 GRVEGDQQP
+588 GRVEGDQLP
-597 LDGLAGRRVL
+597 LTGLAGRRIL

-612 PLNREILVRQLAG
+612 PLNREIMVRQLAG
-625 MGAEAAAVSDGG
+625 MGAEAIAVPDGG
-637 TALAALRAAA
+637 TALAALRQAAA
-647 SQGRPF
+647 LGRPY

-684 RLLLCASGSA
+684 RLLLCASGST
-694 DPRAAQGST
+694 DPREAN
-703 HGHGQA
+703 
-709 EGQGVLDGLLLK
+709 GQGVLDGLLLK
-721 PALPTRLRDALLL
+721 PALPTRLRDALLV
-734 ALTQQRPEPEAAE
+734 AVAPPKPVAAPAPRPVAPV
-747 PPPPA
+747 A
-752 EEPAP
+752 EEGGAA
-757 EGPQI
+757 GPQV
-762 RILLVEDNP
+762 RVLLVEDNP

-777 RTILSRAGALVDV
+777 KTILSRAGASVVV
-790 AGDGAQAVA
+790 AGDGQQAVNA
-799 AGRGELYDFILMDL
+799 ARAGQYDVILMDL

-821 EATRTIRAQPGPNR
+821 EATRSIRGHPGPNR
-835 AAHIIGLTAAVG
+835 RTHIIGLTAAVG

-858 MDDYLGKPVQRD
+858 MDDYVGKPVQRD
-870 TLLRKLGLAGQL
+870 LLLRKLGLVAKAAGSSQ
-882 PAGGQPAGRTRA
+882 A